1 MAQHPPQHPTGI
13 HHLAFMAGDIKKHIA
28 FFSEVM
34 GCPLVALFDMHGVPG
49 GLHAF
54 LRMNDHSYFSIV
66 QLPGVDDIPIE
77 LGRTHAGR
85 GEMPSAAGTLQHLA
99 FQVKNEAD
107 LIAMR
112 DRIRSHG
119 VNVIGPI
126 DHGMCKS
133 IYFAGPDHMALEVAT
148 SRIAIDAERWI
159 DPTVLEKAGIS
170 AEEAVRFKAPTAY
183 AGPSPVPQPAYDASK
198 PHMTYPEAVYRK
210 MLAIPDEVITKS
222 ASYNE
227 PPVKAPA

>member
-1 MAQHPPQHPTGI
+1 MAQVSAQHPNGI
-13 HHLAFMAGDIKKHIA
+13 HHLAFMAADIKKHIE
-28 FFSEVM
+28 FFSQVM

-66 QLPGVDDIPIE
+66 QLPDVDKIPAQLGV
-77 LGRTHAGR
+77 THAGR

-99 FQVKNEAD
+99 FSVATDAD

-126 DHGMCKS
+126 DHGLCRS

-148 SRIAIDAERWI
+148 SSVGIDASRWI
-159 DPTVLEKAGIS
+159 DPTTLEKAGIT
-170 AEEAVRFKAPTAY
+170 AEEAARFKAPAPYT
-183 AGPSPVPQPAYDASK
+183 GPSPVPQPAFDPSK
-198 PHMTYPEAVYRK
+198 PHMPYPEQTYKA
-210 MLAIPDEVITKS
+210 MISIPDEVITKS
-222 ASYNE
+222 ASYAE
-227 PPVKAPA
+227 PPVKAPV